1 MIPVALTVAGS
12 DPGGGAGI
20 QADLKVFAAFD
31 VFGTSAIT
39 AVTAQNSMRV
49 SAIHS
54 VPPTV
59 VAAQI
64 EAAFADLPVASVK
77 IGMLGNA
84 GVIAAVAET
93 LSRHDASQIV
103 LDPVLV
109 ATSGARLL
117 PEEALA
123 ALVALLLPRTLLLTP
138 NLPEAAALTGTPIA
152 MDETAMIVQARALLT
167 MGPKAVLIKGG
178 HAAGQ
183 RSTDLLIDA
192 DGVTR
197 FSAQRQSVGEIHGGG
212 CMFSSAV
219 AAGLAR
225 GWPLAAA
232 VTHAKGFISRAIAAA
247 PSHALGSG
255 ARLLHPDQRLGRR
268 LGRNAAAP
276 SGSIHKSPFLA

>member
-1 MIPVALTVAGS
+1 VIPVALTIAGS
-12 DPGGGAGI
+12 DSGGGAGI

-39 AVTAQNSMRV
+39 AVTAQNSMGV

-59 VAAQI
+59 VASQI
-64 EAAFADLPVASVK
+64 EAAFADLAVASIK

-84 GVIAAVAET
+84 EVIDAVAET
-93 LSRHDASQIV
+93 LSRHDANRIV

-123 ALVALLLPRTLLLTP
+123 ALVTLLLPRTLLLTP
-138 NLPEAAALTGTPIA
+138 NLPEAAALTGTPLA
-152 MDETAMIVQARALLT
+152 MDETARIVQATALLA

-178 HAAGQ
+178 HAAGP
-183 RSTDLLIDA
+183 RSTDLLVDA

-197 FSAQRQSVGEIHGGG
+197 FSAQRQGVGEIHGGG

-225 GWPLAAA
+225 GWPLTAS
-232 VTHAKGFISRAIAAA
+232 VSQAKGFISRAIAAA
-247 PSHALGSG
+247 PSQALGSG
-255 ARLLHPDQRLGRR
+255 ARLLHPARRPGRR
-268 LGRNAAAP
+268 LGHNAAAP
-276 SGSIHKSPFLA
+276 SSSIHKLPFLA

>member
-1 MIPVALTVAGS
+1 VIPVALTIAGS
-12 DPGGGAGI
+12 DSGGGAGI

-84 GVIAAVAET
+84 GVIAAAAET
-93 LSRHDASQIV
+93 LSRHNASRIV

-138 NLPEAAALTGTPIA
+138 NLPEAAALTGSPIA
-152 MDETAMIVQARALLT
+152 TDEAAMIVQAKALLA

-178 HAAGQ
+178 HAAGP
-183 RSTDLLIDA
+183 RSTDLLFGA

-212 CMFSSAV
+212 CMFSSAL

-225 GWPLAAA
+225 GWPLPAS
-232 VTHAKGFISRAIAAA
+232 VRYAKGFISRAIAAA
-247 PSHALGSG
+247 PSQALGSG
-255 ARLLHPDQRLGRR
+255 ARLLHPARRLGRR
-268 LGRNAAAP
+268 LGHNAAAHL
-276 SGSIHKSPFLA
+276 GSIPKLPFLA

>member
-1 MIPVALTVAGS
+1 MIPVALTIAGS
-12 DPGGGAGI
+12 DSGGGAGI

-84 GVIAAVAET
+84 GVIAAAAET
-93 LSRHDASQIV
+93 LSRHNASRIV

-138 NLPEAAALTGTPIA
+138 NLPEAAALTGSPIA
-152 MDETAMIVQARALLT
+152 TDEAAMIVQAKALLA

-178 HAAGQ
+178 HAAGP
-183 RSTDLLIDA
+183 RSTDLLFDG

-197 FSAQRQSVGEIHGGG
+197 ISAQRQSVGEIHGGG

-225 GWPLAAA
+225 GWPLTAS
-232 VTHAKGFISRAIAAA
+232 VRHAKSFISKAIAAA
-247 PSHALGSG
+247 PSQALGSG
-255 ARLLHPDQRLGRR
+255 ARLLHPARR
-268 LGRNAAAP
+268 LGGRLGHNAAAHL
-276 SGSIHKSPFLA
+276 GSIPKLPFLA

>member
-1 MIPVALTVAGS
+1 VIPVALTIAGS
-12 DPGGGAGI
+12 DSGGGAGI

-49 SAIHS
+49 AAVHA
-54 VPPTV
+54 VPPTM

-64 EAAFADLPVASVK
+64 EAVFADLPVASVK

-84 GVIAAVAET
+84 EVIAAVAQT
-93 LSRHDASQIV
+93 LSRRGANRIV

-109 ATSGARLL
+109 ATSGMRLL
-117 PEEALA
+117 PEEARD
-123 ALVALLLPRTLLLTP
+123 ALVTLLLPRTLLLTP

-152 MDETAMIVQARALLT
+152 KDEATMIVQAKALLA
-167 MGPKAVLIKGG
+167 MGPRAVLIKGG
-178 HAAGQ
+178 HAAGP
-183 RSTDLLIDA
+183 RSTDLLVDA
-192 DGVTR
+192 DSVTR

-225 GWPLAAA
+225 GWPLTAS
-232 VTHAKGFISRAIAAA
+232 VRHAKGFIYRAIAAA
-247 PSHALGSG
+247 PGQALGSG
-255 ARLLHPDQRLGRR
+255 ARLLHPARRLGRR
-268 LGRNAAAP
+268 PGHNAAAP
-276 SGSIHKSPFLA
+276 SGSIHKLPFLA